1 MPGPA
6 IHPLRPGLTQMRRL
20 LAGLIAAS
28 LCSSQALAQARDPV
42 NPTCPA
48 QPNWSD
54 YPSMRFSVATMNGM
68 RVLKGEGRID
78 ASTPTNLQ
86 AALDEHGDSVDEIW
100 LRSPGGDARAGSQ
113 AGFIIRQSG
122 IPTRIPG
129 GWACFSACNFM
140 FMGGI
145 GRFVDP
151 GGVFMVH
158 MFTHVGDGS
167 ATRQQITRG
176 GQTTVNIVGDIEQ
189 ASALLAS
196 EDNDFLIR
204 MGISRA
210 LLTDVMYQVR
220 AVPSGGSRETRRCLT
235 QEEMQR
241 YRVASGEYDG

>member
-1 MPGPA
+1 
-6 IHPLRPGLTQMRRL
+6 MRSL
-20 LAGLIAAS
+20 IAGLIAAS
-28 LCSSQALAQARDPV
+28 LCSGQVLAQARDPV

-48 QPNWSD
+48 QPSWSD
-54 YPSMRFSVATMNGM
+54 YPSMRFTFQRIGDLN
-68 RVLKGEGRID
+68 VLKGEGRID

-86 AALDEHGDSVDEIW
+86 AALDEHPDGSPTSIDQIW
-100 LRSPGGDARAGSQ
+100 LRSPGGNAQAGSQ
-113 AGFIIRQSG
+113 AGYLIRQTG
-122 IPTRIPG
+122 IPTRIPA
-129 GWACFSACNFM
+129 GWTCFSACNFM

-145 GRFVDP
+145 ARLVDP

-158 MFTHVGDGS
+158 MFTHVADGS
-167 ATRQQITRG
+167 ATRQELARG

-220 AVPSGGSRETRRCLT
+220 AVPSGGNRETRRCLT
-235 QEEMQR
+235 QDEMQR
-241 YRVASGEYDG
+241 YGVKEGEYEE

>member
-1 MPGPA
+1 
-6 IHPLRPGLTQMRRL
+6 
-20 LAGLIAAS
+20 
-28 LCSSQALAQARDPV
+28 
-42 NPTCPA
+42 
-48 QPNWSD
+48 
-54 YPSMRFSVATMNGM
+54 
-68 RVLKGEGRID
+68 
-78 ASTPTNLQ
+78 
-86 AALDEHGDSVDEIW
+86 
-100 LRSPGGDARAGSQ
+100 
-113 AGFIIRQSG
+113 
-122 IPTRIPG
+122 
-129 GWACFSACNFM
+129 M

-167 ATRQQITRG
+167 ATRQQVRQG
-176 GQTTVNIVGDIEQ
+176 GDTTVNIVGDIEQ

-235 QEEMQR
+235 PEEMDR
-241 YRVASGEYDG
+241 YHVRSGEYDG